1 MCSESWW
8 SVPLFRAVFLKT
20 CIESSFL
27 SFQRTHSSAKKIP
40 ETIWS
45 EAEMGPKIAGSISIT
60 RVLSRNLTLYICW
73 GLGELYQGFI
83 THTVQFAQLKF
94 SIQQL
99 VVN

>member
-1 MCSESWW
+1 
-8 SVPLFRAVFLKT
+8 
-20 CIESSFL
+20 
-27 SFQRTHSSAKKIP
+27 
-40 ETIWS
+40 
-45 EAEMGPKIAGSISIT
+45 MGPKIAGSISIT

-73 GLGELYQGFI
+73 GLEELYQGFI